1 MEKKRKQIVFDIHP
15 DLHQQIKILA
25 AQCNISM
32 NLWMTRA
39 IIQKIARDNPQAN
52 SYSSGFNVDDSND
65 ANSLSNE

>member
-1 MEKKRKQIVFDIHP
+1 MKKRQLCFFVHEDMHR
-15 DLHQQIKILA
+15 QIKELSKR
-25 AQCNISM
+25 CNISM